1 MSLLAVIL
9 AVVDNKSLLCS
20 RLRAKYSAFSRSMVQ
35 WRVRLRDWH
44 YSEEEK
50 QQQRELISSL
60 CMRRVEMKM
69 AKQDVFTTAGQ
80 IA

>member
-9 AVVDNKSLLCS
+9 AVVDNKRLLCS

-50 QQQRELISSL
+50 QQRELISSL

-69 AKQDVFTTAGQ
+69 AKQDVFTTAGL